1 MFYPKKYPIHFTGIG
16 GIGMSAIAEILI
28 TQGYPISGSDIRST
42 ALTQRLCQAGATIYN
57 NHSPDNVNNASVVV
71 YSSAIQSDNCEI
83 IAAKKQKIP
92 IIHRSEMLSELM
104 RNKFSIAVTGSHG
117 KTTTT
122 GIIGEI
128 LNHSKMDP
136 TIVLGGILNSLS
148 TNACSGSGDFIVVEA
163 DESDASLLNLYPS
176 IAIIT
181 NIDQEHMDHY
191 GAIEKVHEAFFQFAS
206 RPPFYGAAILCV
218 DDPVVA
224 SFEKKIQRKCL
235 SYGIKNQA
243 QFMAQNIEE
252 SGPFQTAFDLVYE
265 NKTIDRF
272 SLHMTGQH
280 NILNSLAAIA
290 TCSMLDISWNIQKQ
304 ALSLIKGVQ
313 RRMEVRGKRDEVLV
327 MDDYGHHPTEIM
339 ATIKA
344 VKTAWP
350 EYKLCVLFQ
359 PHRYSRTKDLFE
371 RFTQAF
377 HQADQ
382 LILLP
387 VYSAG
392 ESPISDV
399 NSKKL
404 FQSVKKY
411 LLHNVFYVD
420 TFEEA
425 THLID
430 TKQKQ
435 LLLTLGAG
443 DIRLAGDLFLS
454 KGLQNI
460 DKF

>member
-1 MFYPKKYPIHFTGIG
+1 MFYPKNYPIHFIGIG

-28 TQGYPISGSDIRST
+28 AQGYPISGSDIRST
-42 ALTQRLCQAGATIYN
+42 SLTRRLSQAGAKIFE
-57 NHSPDNVNNASVVV
+57 NHSPENVNNVRLVI

-83 IAAKKQKIP
+83 VAAKSKKIT

-104 RNKFSIAVTGSHG
+104 RSKFSIAVTGSHG

-128 LNHSKMDP
+128 LFQAKMNP
-136 TIVLGGILNSLS
+136 TIVMGGILNTFA
-148 TNACSGSGDFIVVEA
+148 TNACSGTGDFIVVEA

-191 GAIEKVHEAFFQFAS
+191 GAIEKVHEAFFAFAN
-206 RPPFYGAAILCV
+206 RPPFYGATVLCV

-224 SFEKKIQRKCL
+224 SFENHIKNKCVT
-235 SYGIKNQA
+235 YGIKNHA

-252 SGPFQTAFDLVYE
+252 TGPFQTSFDLVYE
-265 NKTIDRF
+265 NKTIDQF
-272 SLHMTGQH
+272 FLNMTGQH

-290 TCSMLDISWNIQKQ
+290 TCTLLDIPLHIQKQ
-304 ALSLIKGVQ
+304 ALSVIKGVQ
-313 RRMEVRGKRDEVLV
+313 RRMEIRGKRDQVLV
-327 MDDYGHHPTEIM
+327 MDDYGHHPTEIV

-344 VKTAWP
+344 IKTGWP
-350 EYKLCVLFQ
+350 DYRLCVLFQ
-359 PHRYSRTKDLFE
+359 PHRYTRTKDLFE
-371 RFTQAF
+371 SFAQAF

-387 VYSAG
+387 IYSAG
-392 ESPISDV
+392 ESPIPNVS
-399 NSKKL
+399 SKNL
-404 FQSVKKY
+404 YQSIKSY
-411 LLHNVFYVD
+411 LTQNVFYTE
-420 TFEEA
+420 TFEQA
-425 THLID
+425 IDLID

-435 LLLTLGAG
+435 LMLTLGAG

-454 KGLQNI
+454 KCLQSKDN
-460 DKF
+460 F